1 MPKYYIKS
9 GDCKIIIDRDSHRLA
24 ICAVLKKAKENNIQ
38 VSKKICVSEKGFLV
52 FKECIC
58 YDTKEYL
65 RDL

>member
-9 GDCKIIIDRDSHRLA
+9 GDYKIIIDRENHRLA
-24 ICAVLKKAKENNIQ
+24 ICAALSIAKLNNIPI
-38 VSKKICVSEKGFLV
+38 SKKVCVSEKGFLV

-65 RDL
+65 RNL